1 MFDFL
6 GSEDELSN
14 EDKEF
19 MKTLTA
25 KRITH
30 GEANLKYQRLY
41 LRYLQDPSES
51 NKADLDLFA
60 DITYNPSLIEIQETV
75 KIGVKRAVDIDG
87 LKSMLPMMALIAKNA
102 INIPLLLGVININ
115 PATVDEVMEV
125 VTDFIKKDTL

>member
-6 GSEDELSN
+6 GSEDVLSD
-14 EDKEF
+14 EDKEY
-19 MKTLTA
+19 MKILTA

-60 DITYNPSLIEIQETV
+60 DMTYNPGMIEVQDTV
-75 KIGVKRAVDIDG
+75 KIGIKRAVDIEA
-87 LKSMLPMMALIAKNA
+87 LKSMVPMMALLAKNA

-115 PATVDEVMEV
+115 PALVDEVMEM
-125 VTDFIKKDTL
+125 VTDFVQKDTL